1 MASAAG
7 RTLGGSVR
15 TVTAIAGAAATAA
28 ECRARTPEEAPL
40 GSLILPAEEQDCD
53 AWHVLE
59 PKDISEAA
67 TLVASSLD
75 ADSAGAAALDLGK
88 RMAQRPSVQAA
99 LAEELGLHHRAS
111 LCEADLRGVVER
123 LGLENDALRAQN
135 ASTQAMLDERERLH
149 RDTNKLVDQLTMQNE
164 ALSTSYEY
172 VSPTESISDDI
183 SVDQGHEEVEHR
195 FQENENPHQMSDA
208 ALAHALQV
216 QEKARCEAI
225 HAQEVAD
232 YAFAQHIASHDTQK
246 CAEKPFGIAD
256 SPTFTADEK
265 ARAQG
270 AKDGDDDDEERSSF
284 LEVAFAVA
292 SIIIIVALT
301 RKFSPFLAKKAAK
314 IAVAALAGVVAA
326 FKRGGCV

>member
-7 RTLGGSVR
+7 RSLGGSIR
-15 TVTAIAGAAATAA
+15 AVTAIAGAAATVA
-28 ECRARTPEEAPL
+28 ECRARSPDETPL

-53 AWHVLE
+53 TWHVLE

-99 LAEELGLHHRAS
+99 LAEELGLRHRTS
-111 LCEADLRGVVER
+111 LCEADLRDVVER

-149 RDTNKLVDQLTMQNE
+149 RDTDKLVDQLAMQNE
-164 ALSTSYEY
+164 ALATSYEY
-172 VSPTESISDDI
+172 ISPAESISDEV
-183 SVDQGHEEVEHR
+183 SVDQRPEDDEQGLQDIED
-195 FQENENPHQMSDA
+195 PHQVSDA
-208 ALAHALQV
+208 ALAKALQA
-216 QEKARCEAI
+216 QERARYEAI

-232 YAFAQHIASHDTQK
+232 YAFAKHIASHDTQY
-246 CAEKPFGIAD
+246 CTEKAFGAAD
-256 SPTFTADEK
+256 CTTFTADGK
-265 ARAQG
+265 ASAE
-270 AKDGDDDDEERSSF
+270 ATTGDDDGERSSF
-284 LEVAFAVA
+284 LEVAFAIA
-292 SIIIIVALT
+292 GIIIIVALT

-326 FKRGGCV
+326 FKSGCCL